1 MIFNIFKSVTPN
13 RINSVPAVVYSLLAI
28 ELLGALA
35 HQVFQ
40 ILVILDEVSV
50 TEGLFD
56 VSGRPRLY

>member
-1 MIFNIFKSVTPN
+1 MTPN

-56 VSGRPRLY
+56 FSGRPRLY